1 MNTSVNPPAGTRP
14 DAVVGETHSQTEVE
28 QTSRPLRIV
37 HSEAAVSFGGQEH
50 RIFKEMRAMR
60 KRGHHMELICRPE
73 AQLVGRMRDE
83 GFVVHTVPMGGI
95 PNFVKGV
102 ATIRRILAQ
111 GRFDVLNTHSRKD
124 TLIAALA
131 GRLAGTPLIVR
142 TRHLAIPIGSL
153 LSYTWLPHKVVT
165 VSDHVR
171 QMVLDKGV
179 SSGKVATI
187 YSPVEPPPPIA
198 HSTLREELKLS
209 EQAVVV
215 ICVAVMREKKG
226 HVFLID
232 SMKPL
237 FDNYPDLHLVLVGAG
252 SPTFEKVQQHVA
264 ASGLQQRVHLLGY
277 RKDVPNLLAGADI
290 FALAT
295 EQEASGTVYVEAQMS
310 GLPVVGTDVGGVSEM
325 MQDGRTG
332 ILVPLHDATALTQ
345 ALDSLIRQPELR
357 EQMSRAAHKWLYDE
371 GVFTPEM
378 LAINTEAVYCK
389 WLDDI
394 TI

>member
-1 MNTSVNPPAGTRP
+1 MNTTLNSSLNPHETK
-14 DAVVGETHSQTEVE
+14 AVSNDSADVE
-28 QTSRPLRIV
+28 KTSRPLRIV

-60 KRGHHMELICRPE
+60 KRGHHMELISRPE
-73 AQLVGRMRDE
+73 AQLVARMRDE

-102 ATIRRILAQ
+102 AAIRRILLQ

-153 LSYTWLPHKVVT
+153 LSYTWLPHKVAT
-165 VSDHVR
+165 VSNHVR

-179 SSGKVATI
+179 SPDKVATI
-187 YSPVEPPPPIA
+187 YSPVEPPPPVA
-198 HSTLREELKLS
+198 QSTLREELGLADS
-209 EQAVVV
+209 AIVV

-226 HVFLID
+226 HIFLID

-237 FDNYPDLHLVLVGAG
+237 FERYPDLHLVLVGAG
-252 SPTFEKVQQHVA
+252 SPTFEKVQQHIA
-264 ASGLQQRVHLLGY
+264 TTHLEDRVHMMGY
-277 RKDVPNLLAGADI
+277 RKDVPNLLAGSDI

-325 MQDGRTG
+325 LRNGETG
-332 ILVPLHDATALTQ
+332 TLVPLHDATALTQ
-345 ALDSLIRQPELR
+345 ALDDLIRDPAKR
-357 EQMSRAAHKWLYDE
+357 RQMSEAAHKWLFDE
-371 GVFTPEM
+371 AVFSPEM

-389 WLDDI
+389 WLDENS
-394 TI
+394 

>member
-1 MNTSVNPPAGTRP
+1 MNTSASPPIVQDVPQAAGSPLT
-14 DAVVGETHSQTEVE
+14 QVE
-28 QTSRPLRIV
+28 KTARPLRIV

-73 AQLVGRMRDE
+73 AQLVARMRDE
-83 GFVVHTVPMGGI
+83 GFVVHTVPMGGLV
-95 PNFVKGV
+95 NFVKGV
-102 ATIRRILAQ
+102 AAIRRILSE

-153 LSYTWLPHKVVT
+153 LSYTWLPHKVAT
-165 VSDHVR
+165 VSNHVR

-179 SSGKVATI
+179 APDKVATI
-187 YSPVEPPPPIA
+187 YSPVEPPAPVTQ
-198 HSTLREELKLS
+198 STLREELGLNS
-209 EQAVVV
+209 SAIVV

-226 HVFLID
+226 HIFLID

-237 FDNYPDLHLVLVGAG
+237 FERYPDLHLVLVGAG
-252 SPTFEKVQQHVA
+252 SPTFEKVGKHIA
-264 ASGLQQRVHLLGY
+264 DSGLQQRVHLMGY
-277 RKDVPNLLAGADI
+277 RKDVPNLLAGSDI

-325 MQDGRTG
+325 LRNGETG
-332 ILVPLHDATALTQ
+332 ILVPLHDAAALTQ
-345 ALDSLIRQPELR
+345 ALDTLIQNPALR
-357 EQMSRAAHKWLYDE
+357 TQMSRAAHKWLYDE
-371 GVFTPEM
+371 AVFSPEM

-389 WLDDI
+389 WLDEKS
-394 TI
+394 

>member
-1 MNTSVNPPAGTRP
+1 MNTSAKPSIVQDVPQVAGSPAT
-14 DAVVGETHSQTEVE
+14 AVEKTA
-28 QTSRPLRIV
+28 RPLRIV

-73 AQLVGRMRDE
+73 AQLVARMRDE

-95 PNFVKGV
+95 VNFVKGV
-102 ATIRRILAQ
+102 AAIRRILSE

-153 LSYTWLPHKVVT
+153 LSYTWLPHKVAT
-165 VSDHVR
+165 VSNHVR

-179 SSGKVATI
+179 APEKVATI
-187 YSPVEPPPPIA
+187 YSPVEPPAPVA
-198 HSTLREELKLS
+198 QSTLREELGLNS
-209 EQAVVV
+209 SAIVV

-226 HVFLID
+226 HIFLID
-232 SMKPL
+232 SMKAL
-237 FDNYPDLHLVLVGAG
+237 FERYPDLHLVLVGAG
-252 SPTFEKVQQHVA
+252 SPTFEKVGKHIA
-264 ASGLQQRVHLLGY
+264 DSGLLQRVHLMGY
-277 RKDVPNLLAGADI
+277 RKDVPNLLAGSDI

-325 MQDGRTG
+325 LRNGETG
-332 ILVPLHDATALTQ
+332 ILVPLHDAAALTQ
-345 ALDSLIRQPELR
+345 ALDTLIQNPALR
-357 EQMSRAAHKWLYDE
+357 TQMSRAAHKWLYDE
-371 GVFTPEM
+371 AVFSPEM
-378 LAINTEAVYCK
+378 LAINTDAVYCK
-389 WLDDI
+389 WLDEKS
-394 TI
+394 

>member
-1 MNTSVNPPAGTRP
+1 MNTTLNPSLNPQEAE
-14 DAVVGETHSQTEVE
+14 AVSNDSADVE
-28 QTSRPLRIV
+28 KTSRPLRIV

-73 AQLVGRMRDE
+73 AQLVARMRDE

-102 ATIRRILAQ
+102 AAIRRILVQ

-153 LSYTWLPHKVVT
+153 LSYTWLPHKVAT
-165 VSDHVR
+165 VSNHVR

-179 SSGKVATI
+179 SPDKVATI
-187 YSPVEPPPPIA
+187 YSPVESPPPVA
-198 HSTLREELKLS
+198 HSTLREELGLADS
-209 EQAVVV
+209 AVVV

-226 HVFLID
+226 HIFLID
-232 SMKPL
+232 SMKAL
-237 FDNYPDLHLVLVGAG
+237 FERYPDLHLVLVGAG
-252 SPTFEKVQQHVA
+252 SPTFEKVQQHIAVNH
-264 ASGLQQRVHLLGY
+264 LENRVHMMGY
-277 RKDVPNLLAGADI
+277 RKDVPNLLAGSDI

-325 MQDGRTG
+325 LRNGETG
-332 ILVPLHDATALTQ
+332 TLVPLHDAGALTQ
-345 ALDSLIRQPELR
+345 ALDDLIRDPAKR
-357 EQMSRAAHKWLYDE
+357 RQMSEAAHQWLFDE
-371 GVFTPEM
+371 AVFSPEK

-389 WLDDI
+389 WLDEKS
-394 TI
+394 

>member
-1 MNTSVNPPAGTRP
+1 MNTSATSPVTREEP
-14 DAVVGETHSQTEVE
+14 QATPEAAVE
-28 QTSRPLRIV
+28 QTARPLRIV

-73 AQLVGRMRDE
+73 AQLVARMRDE
-83 GFVVHTVPMGGI
+83 GFVVHTVTMGGI
-95 PNFVKGV
+95 INFVKGV
-102 ATIRRILAQ
+102 AAIRRILKQ

-153 LSYTWLPHKVVT
+153 LSYTWLPHKVAT
-165 VSDHVR
+165 VSNHVR

-179 SSGKVATI
+179 APEKVATI
-187 YSPVEPPPPIA
+187 YSPVEPPAPVA
-198 HSTLREELKLS
+198 QSTLRTELGLS
-209 EQAVVV
+209 SSAIVV

-226 HVFLID
+226 HLFLID
-232 SMKPL
+232 SMKAL
-237 FDNYPDLHLVLVGAG
+237 FERYPDLHLVLVGAG
-252 SPTFEKVQQHVA
+252 SPTFEKVQKHIA
-264 ASGLQQRVHLLGY
+264 DSDLQQRVHLMGY
-277 RKDVPNLLAGADI
+277 RKDVPNLLAGSDI

-325 MQDGRTG
+325 LRDGETG
-332 ILVPLHDATALTQ
+332 ILVPLHDAAALTQ
-345 ALDSLIRQPELR
+345 ALERLIQNPSLRT
-357 EQMSRAAHKWLYDE
+357 QMSQAAHKWLYDE
-371 GVFTPEM
+371 AVFSPEM
-378 LAINTEAVYCK
+378 LAINTEAAYCK
-389 WLDDI
+389 WLDEKS
-394 TI
+394 

>member
-1 MNTSVNPPAGTRP
+1 MNTSATTPVIREELQASPEA
-14 DAVVGETHSQTEVE
+14 AVE
-28 QTSRPLRIV
+28 QTTRPLRIV

-73 AQLVGRMRDE
+73 AQLVARMRDE
-83 GFVVHTVPMGGI
+83 GFVVHTVTMGGI
-95 PNFVKGV
+95 VNFVKGV
-102 ATIRRILAQ
+102 MAIRRILKQ

-153 LSYTWLPHKVVT
+153 LSYTWLPHKVAT
-165 VSDHVR
+165 VSNHVR

-179 SSGKVATI
+179 APEKVATI
-187 YSPVEPPPPIA
+187 YSPVEPPAPVA
-198 HSTLREELKLS
+198 QSTLRTELGLS
-209 EQAVVV
+209 SSAIVV

-226 HVFLID
+226 HIFLID
-232 SMKPL
+232 SMKAL
-237 FDNYPDLHLVLVGAG
+237 FERYPDLHLVLVGAG
-252 SPTFEKVQQHVA
+252 SPTFEKVQKHIA
-264 ASGLQQRVHLLGY
+264 DSDLQQRVHLMGY
-277 RKDVPNLLAGADI
+277 RKDVPNLLAGSDI

-325 MQDGRTG
+325 LIDGETG
-332 ILVPLHDATALTQ
+332 ILVPLHDAAALTQ
-345 ALDSLIRQPELR
+345 ALDRLIQNPSLRT
-357 EQMSRAAHKWLYDE
+357 QMSQAAHKWLYDE
-371 GVFTPEM
+371 AVFSPEM
-378 LAINTEAVYCK
+378 LAINTEAAYCK
-389 WLDDI
+389 WLDEKS
-394 TI
+394 